1 MPQFR
6 PEKRVDAFPLPK
18 KSYNIYAIYLPI
30 NDNVSLIKQQKE
42 KIDRINVDLQNQL
55 EIIESQ
61 KVEIEQS
68 NNNLEHKVFERTK
81 QLEHQ
86 NKQLAEYAFINAHLL
101 RAPVCT
107 IMGLVNLMKYSDLS
121 SEDIVI
127 ISKLS
132 RSVKTLDEIVKKI
145 NIAIRER
152 RHFDRNALE
161 DGREG
166 TGITSFSN

>member
-1 MPQFR
+1 MPSPF
-6 PEKRVDAFPLPK
+6 PK